1 VSQLFVF
8 QLASVFFVES
18 VVESLLLEF
27 VDPDAPPSLVDAPH
41 VVDIIVFLD
50 NCDVLTSAKIRLYD
64 ESRVCF
70 KGKKTATAV
79 EPVLLYVGGEETFPQ
94 VILISCAFCNTHAC
108 LQRSTPAFFNK
119 SYALCITGATCFAN
133 SLRCGYALA
142 YAGFLQI
149 TTER

>member
-27 VDPDAPPSLVDAPH
+27 VDPDAPPSSVDAPH

-94 VILISCAFCNTHAC
+94 HSRLLQQELC
-108 LQRSTPAFFNK
+108 LVHHRCH
-119 SYALCITGATCFAN
+119 L
-133 SLRCGYALA
+133 LRKQPPLWICTRLRWVLADHHGEIVAWGGLGGRVSFPGY
-142 YAGFLQI
+142 GF
-149 TTER
+149 